1 MAIALFG
8 VLVAVSLAL
17 KLRGL
22 GRDYW
27 IDEGLSVGIG
37 SHPLSQIP
45 ALMKMDGSPP
55 FYYMVIHVWMSLF
68 GKSEAET
75 QSLSIL
81 FALLC
86 IPAAFWAG
94 LTMFGRRAA
103 WAAAALAAINPFLT
117 WHSFEA
123 RMYSLVPLLGLLTAT
138 AFVKG
143 FVDRRRRWLPVFAVL
158 QALMLYTHNWSFF
171 FGAATVIALAVLVR
185 RSDNPR
191 PLLRDAALAYGGV
204 FLLYLPWL
212 PTLLFQVRHT
222 GAPWSFRPSPYRL
235 IFEGTTVAGTST
247 QAVAIALGAGAG
259 LAALAKSGRRREH
272 AALQSLCIIAV
283 GTILLAWVGSQISPA
298 WATRYLAV
306 ALGPLILFAGAGFA
320 RARGLGVAAL
330 AVVVLL
336 SAIPEHVDVHMRRSE
351 GSVTGELSMYLQPR
365 DVVISTHP
373 ERLPLIYHYLGP
385 KYRYANLFGFVKDPQ
400 VMNWDDAMRRIRH
413 VRVATNLEPLLATV
427 PVHGRILFVRPIM
440 SDDRSW
446 KAPWT
451 KAVGFQSRHWARAL
465 ARDPHFKLISAAPY
479 PYQRLTAGVRGSV
492 YERVKKG

>member
-1 MAIALFG
+1 MNILCPASGFAACAIGACATSVTPMATAIAIIRSLPGRIPAAVGGKIISSLDHIGAAEDSADTAASVARLPRRERGSSAPAGPGSRLDRALATRAVAIALFG
-8 VLVAVSLAL
+8 GLVAVSLAL

-37 SHPLSQIP
+37 SHPLTQIP

-55 FYYMVIHVWMSLF
+55 LYYMLIHAWMGWF
-68 GKSEAET
+68 GTSEADT
-75 QSLSIL
+75 QSLSIV

-138 AFVKG
+138 AFVKT

-158 QALMLYTHNWSFF
+158 QAVMLYTHNWSFF
-171 FGAATVIALAVLVR
+171 FAAATVVALAILVR
-185 RSDNPR
+185 RSEEPR

-235 IFEGTTVAGTST
+235 IFEGTTVAGSST

-259 LAALAKSGRRREH
+259 LSALARSGRRREH
-272 AALQSLCIIAV
+272 AALQALCVIAV

-298 WATRYLAV
+298 W
-306 ALGPLILFAGAGFA
+306 
-320 RARGLGVAAL
+320 
-330 AVVVLL
+330 
-336 SAIPEHVDVHMRRSE
+336 
-351 GSVTGELSMYLQPR
+351 
-365 DVVISTHP
+365 
-373 ERLPLIYHYLGP
+373 
-385 KYRYANLFGFVKDPQ
+385 
-400 VMNWDDAMRRIRH
+400 
-413 VRVATNLEPLLATV
+413 
-427 PVHGRILFVRPIM
+427 
-440 SDDRSW
+440 
-446 KAPWT
+446 
-451 KAVGFQSRHWARAL
+451 
-465 ARDPHFKLISAAPY
+465 
-479 PYQRLTAGVRGSV
+479 
-492 YERVKKG
+492 